1 MTALRD
7 VSVTFHRLSGAVQAL
22 RDVTLTLPEEG
33 IVGLLGRNGAGKSTL
48 MRVLSGN
55 ELRHTG
61 TVDVARPVMYA
72 GDRWPHAYDQTLQ
85 SLMGHLA
92 RVHPA
97 FDAVRAAELLAMFKV
112 DPRQFSLSR
121 GQVSA
126 GLVSLALASRAPV
139 TLLDEPTL
147 GMDAPSRA
155 LLARAI
161 VEEQAEQPRCIVL
174 STHLID
180 ESADLFERVLVLHH
194 GRLRVDA
201 DAEELL
207 SVHVRVEGAA
217 ADIEALP
224 TVGPIER
231 LGNHA
236 TAIVRRDDA
245 PAHLRT
251 RPVRL
256 QELATVLTEGA
267 LP

>member
-7 VSVTFHRLSGAVQAL
+7 VSVTFHKFRGAVQAL
-22 RDVTLTLPEEG
+22 RDVTVTLPDEG

-55 ELRHTG
+55 EPRHTG

-72 GDRWPHAYDQTLQ
+72 GDRWPHAYDQTLS
-85 SLMGHLA
+85 SLMRHLA

-97 FDAVRAAELLAMFKV
+97 FDTGRALELLAAFGVNPK
-112 DPRQFSLSR
+112 RFSLSR

-126 GLVSLALASRAPV
+126 GLASIALASRAPV

-147 GMDAPSRA
+147 GLDAPSRA
-155 LLARAI
+155 LLAQAI
-161 VEEQAEQPRCIVL
+161 VEEQAERPRCIVL

-180 ESADLFERVLVLHH
+180 ESADLFERVLVLHD
-194 GRLRVDA
+194 GRLKVDA

-207 SVHVRVEGAA
+207 SVHARVEGPA
-217 ADIEALP
+217 ADIDALP

-245 PAHLRT
+245 PAQLRA

-267 LP
+267 TS